1 MDFIEKLEIQADEV
15 TEETPLEKNTIT
27 VSNPV
32 TVEEYDG
39 HRRDFLEIGGGYD
52 DGFTPL
58 KEVQL
63 INNKK

>member
-1 MDFIEKLEIQADEV
+1 MDFIEILELHTEEV
-15 TEETPLEKNTIT
+15 TEAKPLEKNTIT

-39 HRRDFLEIGGGYD
+39 HTRDFLAIGGDYD

-58 KEVQL
+58 KQM
-63 INNKK
+63 K